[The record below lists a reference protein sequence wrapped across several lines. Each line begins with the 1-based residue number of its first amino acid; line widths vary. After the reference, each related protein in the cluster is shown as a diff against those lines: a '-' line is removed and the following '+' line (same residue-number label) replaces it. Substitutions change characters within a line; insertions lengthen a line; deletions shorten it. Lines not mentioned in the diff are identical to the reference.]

1 MKPGLVSVIIPA
13 YNQGHYLDQAVQS
26 VLGQTYPDFEIIIVD
41 DGSTDNTASI
51 GCSYN
56 APHIHYVRQENQG
69 LSAARNTGLRFAQG
83 EFISYLD
90 SDDLFLPDKLKLLME
105 AFETHPE
112 FGFVAGQAIP
122 INEAGEPIGKLYDSP
137 IPEPAE
143 ELLLGN
149 PLHVG
154 SILIRRSWQDRAGEF
169 DVSLRSYEDW
179 DMWLRLVRLGCRM
192 GWVAQPVSLYRFHT
206 AQMTRIGSQMTNAT
220 FAVLEKV
227 YQSNDLPPAWQ
238 ALRDRAYSNA
248 SLRAMAQ
255 AYHAQ
260 DFPQA
265 KEFMIEAIRLNPA
278 LGENQA
284 DLLANRL
291 SALATSPKILEPL
304 EFLSRIY
311 AHLPDELPEL
321 RAQAPQR
328 LSQFAMDSAFAANA
342 GENYQ
347 AVRKYIWQAL
357 RYQPGWLT
365 NRGVLSVLTRA
376 YTQPLIQTIFPR

>member
-1 MKPGLVSVIIPA
+1 MKSGLVSVIIPA
-13 YNQGHYLDQAVQS
+13 YNQGCYLDKAVQS
-26 VLGQTYPDFEIIIVD
+26 VLGQTYPNFEIIIVD

-69 LSAARNTGLRFAQG
+69 LPAARNTGLRYAQG
-83 EFISYLD
+83 EFVSYLD

-105 AFETHPE
+105 AFEVRPDL
-112 FGFVAGQAIP
+112 GFVAGQAIP
-122 INEAGEPIGKLYDSP
+122 INETDQPLGKMYDSP
-137 IPEPAE
+137 VPQPLE

-154 SILIRRSWQDRAGEF
+154 SVLVRRAWQDRAGEF
-169 DVSLRSYEDW
+169 DTSLRSYEDW
-179 DMWLRLVRLGCRM
+179 DMWLRLALLGCQM
-192 GWVAQPVSLYRFHT
+192 GWVAQPVSLYRFHP
-206 AQMTRIGSQMTNAT
+206 AQMTRLGSQMTHAT

-227 YQSNDLPPAWQ
+227 FRSPDLPPAWQ
-238 ALRDRAYSNA
+238 ALHDRAYSNA
-248 SLRAMAQ
+248 YLRAMAQ

-265 KEFMIEAIRLNPA
+265 KEFMIEAIRLNTA

-284 DLLANRL
+284 ELLAKKL
-291 SALATSPKILEPL
+291 SALATSPKILDPL
-304 EFLSRIY
+304 EFLARIY
-311 AHLPDELPEL
+311 NNLPAELPEL
-321 RAQAPQR
+321 RAQASKQ
-328 LSQFAMDSAFAANA
+328 LSQFAMDTAFEANA
-342 GENYQ
+342 HQNYP
-347 AVRKYIWQAL
+347 AVRKNIWRAL

-376 YTQPLIQTIFPR
+376 YTRPLIETFISH

>member
-13 YNQGHYLDQAVQS
+13 YNQGHYLDKAVQS

-51 GCSYN
+51 GCSYTV
-56 APHIHYVRQENQG
+56 PYIHYVRQENQG

-105 AFETHPE
+105 AFDTHPE

-122 INEAGEPIGKLYDSP
+122 INEAGAPIGKLYDSP

-154 SILIRRSWQDRAGEF
+154 SVLVRRTWQDRAGEF
-169 DVSLRSYEDW
+169 DIALRSYEDW

-192 GWVAQPVSLYRFHT
+192 GWVDQPVSLYRFHT

-260 DFPQA
+260 DYPQA
-265 KEFMIEAIRLNPA
+265 KEYLLQAVRLNPA

-284 DLLANRL
+284 NLLANRL

-311 AHLPDELPEL
+311 AHLPAELPEL

-328 LSQFAMDSAFAANA
+328 LSQFAMDSAFEANA
-342 GENYQ
+342 GGNYPD
-347 AVRKYIWQAL
+347 VRKYIWQAL
-357 RYQPGWLT
+357 RYQPGWMT
-365 NRGVLSVLTRA
+365 NRGVLSVLARA
-376 YTQPLIQTIFPR
+376 YTQPLIKTIFPR